1 MARLLIEA
9 PPAGSGA
16 PADSLNSDMILI
28 LAGLLCALVCV
39 LGLGLVARCA
49 CSRRW
54 AAAARAPPGEAVA
67 NKGVKKEVL
76 RSLPTVTY
84 VPDGS
89 KPAGEGA
96 DECAICLA
104 EFEDGQAMR
113 VLPQCGHAFHT
124 ACVDTW
130 LRALLLPVLPAR
142 ARRRAAGRRAVP
154 PLRRAPRPRHQRAL
168 EGALQRRG
176 DDVLGLVPWA
186 LSTGIGP
193 RAQAHW

>member
-1 MARLLIEA
+1 MARILVEA
-9 PPAGSGA
+9 PAGSGS
-16 PADSLNSDMILI
+16 PPEDSINSDMILI

-54 AAAARAPPGEAVA
+54 ATAASGRSQPGSAKAA

-84 VPDGS
+84 VSDS
-89 KPAGEGA
+89 CKAGDEEEGGGA

-104 EFEDGQAMR
+104 EFEEGQAMR
-113 VLPQCGHAFHT
+113 VLPQCGHAFHA

-130 LRALLLPVLPAR
+130 LRAHSSCPSCRRVLAVDLLPPGERCRRCGAR
-142 ARRRAAGRRAVP
+142 GPGGVAGISA
-154 PLRRAPRPRHQRAL
+154 LWKAPTPCSA
-168 EGALQRRG
+168 EGPTFLA
-176 DDVLGLVPWA
+176 
-186 LSTGIGP
+186 
-193 RAQAHW
+193 

>member
-1 MARLLIEA
+1 MARMLVEA
-9 PPAGSGA
+9 AAASPTS
-16 PADSLNSDMILI
+16 PADSLNSDMVLI

-54 AAAARAPPGEAVA
+54 NAAAAAAGGQQTPQAAGA

-76 RSLPTVTY
+76 RALPTVTY
-84 VPDGS
+84 VADRS
-89 KPAGEGA
+89 KAAADAAEEA

-113 VLPQCGHAFHT
+113 VLPQCGHAFHA

-130 LRALLLPVLPAR
+130 LRSHSSCPSCRRVLAVEALPAGER
-142 ARRRAAGRRAVP
+142 CRRCGARPGGIWKAPCSAAAEVP
-154 PLRRAPRPRHQRAL
+154 TFLA
-168 EGALQRRG
+168 
-176 DDVLGLVPWA
+176 
-186 LSTGIGP
+186 
-193 RAQAHW
+193 

>member
-1 MARLLIEA
+1 MARLLVEA
-9 PPAGSGA
+9 PAGSSS
-16 PADSLNSDMILI
+16 PADSLNSDMVLI

-54 AAAARAPPGEAVA
+54 AAAANARAPPGA

-84 VPDGS
+84 VADGS
-89 KPAGEGA
+89 KNAAAEGA

-104 EFEDGQAMR
+104 EFEHGQAMR
-113 VLPQCGHAFHT
+113 VLPQCSHAFHA

-130 LRALLLPVLPAR
+130 LRTHSSCPSCRRVLAAELPAGERCHRCGARPGFSISALWKAPCR
-142 ARRRAAGRRAVP
+142 AEDPAFLA
-154 PLRRAPRPRHQRAL
+154 
-168 EGALQRRG
+168 
-176 DDVLGLVPWA
+176 
-186 LSTGIGP
+186 
-193 RAQAHW
+193 

>member
-1 MARLLIEA
+1 MARMLVEA
-9 PPAGSGA
+9 TTGS
-16 PADSLNSDMILI
+16 PTDSPNSDMVLI

-39 LGLGLVARCA
+39 LGLGLVARCS

-54 AAAARAPPGEAVA
+54 TAAAGGRTPQGAAAAA

-84 VPDGS
+84 VADGS
-89 KPAGEGA
+89 KAVEEEGD

-113 VLPQCGHAFHT
+113 VLRQCGHGFHA

-130 LRALLLPVLPAR
+130 LRSHSSCPSCRSVLTVDLPAGER
-142 ARRRAAGRRAVP
+142 CRRCGARPGVLWKAPCSGTDVP
-154 PLRRAPRPRHQRAL
+154 TFLA
-168 EGALQRRG
+168 
-176 DDVLGLVPWA
+176 
-186 LSTGIGP
+186 
-193 RAQAHW
+193 

>member
-1 MARLLIEA
+1 MARLLVEA
-9 PPAGSGA
+9 PAGSSSP

-54 AAAARAPPGEAVA
+54 AAAARAPPGAAAA

-89 KPAGEGA
+89 KAAAGEGA

-113 VLPQCGHAFHT
+113 VLPQCGHAFHA

-130 LRALLLPVLPAR
+130 LRGHSSCPSCRRVLAAELPAGER
-142 ARRRAAGRRAVP
+142 CRRCGAHPGLGAISA
-154 PLRRAPRPRHQRAL
+154 LWKAPCSA
-168 EGALQRRG
+168 EGPAFL
-176 DDVLGLVPWA
+176 P
-186 LSTGIGP
+186 
-193 RAQAHW
+193 